1 MNGTSRNAIT
11 AAGISSWISF
21 DCGPRLGLVN
31 R

>member
-21 DCGPRLGLVN
+21 EFGLKPGLVYH
-31 R
+31 